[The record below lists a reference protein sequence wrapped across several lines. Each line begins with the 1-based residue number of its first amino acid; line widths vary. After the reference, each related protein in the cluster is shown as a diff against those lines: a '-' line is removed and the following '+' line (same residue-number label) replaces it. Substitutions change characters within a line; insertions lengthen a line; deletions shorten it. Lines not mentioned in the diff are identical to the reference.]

1 MELTKEL
8 NQMLGI
14 ETKLSTTFH
23 PQTDGQIERMNQK
36 LEQYLRFFIDHKQKN
51 WPEYLA
57 LAEFTINNKVH
68 SATKILLF
76 MVNYGRELKIG
87 IDIRRKEKMKKVM
100 EFAERM
106 KKMQKEAGVILK
118 RTQEKMK

>member
-87 IDIRRKEKMKKVM
+87 IDIRRKEKIKKVM

>member
-8 NQMLGI
+8 SQMLGI

-100 EFAERM
+100 EFEERM

>member
-100 EFAERM
+100 EFEERM
-106 KKMQKEAGVILK
+106 KKMQKEAEVILK

>member
-100 EFAERM
+100 EFAERI